1 MDESADQLP
10 CNGCGLVIAG
20 GADGCRALYEATI
33 PLSGRVPTYFGAGRL
48 AFDTY
53 CVQHPAVYC
62 VSAKSLAA
70 HLGGLCWGLEYG
82 GGERGYERLRRSLDG
97 VRRDFPKP
105 PLPDHRGGLTIADL
119 AAADDAALGELIE
132 AWAHATWAAYADL
145 HDWARERVAA
155 ALKP

>member
-1 MDESADQLP
+1 MREAGYSVP
-10 CNGCGLVIAG
+10 CVGCGLVIAG
-20 GADGCRALYEATI
+20 GEVGCRELYEATI
-33 PLSGRVPTYFGAGRL
+33 PLSGRVPTHFGAGRL

-70 HLGGLCWGLEYG
+70 HLGGLCWGVEYG

-97 VRRDFPKP
+97 AGGRFPKP
-105 PLPDHRGGLTIADL
+105 PLPAYRGTLTIADL
-119 AAADDAALGELIE
+119 AAGDDAALVGLIE

>member
-1 MDESADQLP
+1 MGESADTVP
-10 CNGCGLVIAG
+10 CSGCGLIIAG
-20 GADGCRALYEATI
+20 GDAGCREFYEATI

-70 HLGGLCWGLEYG
+70 HLGGLCWGLEYDRSK
-82 GGERGYERLRRSLDG
+82 RGYEHLRQSLDG
-97 VRRDFPKP
+97 PGGWFPKP
-105 PLPDHRGGLTIADL
+105 PLPAYRGALTIADVDTT
-119 AAADDAALGELIE
+119 DDAALVGLIE
-132 AWAHATWAAYADL
+132 AWAHATWAAYAAL
-145 HDWARERVAA
+145 HGWARERVAA